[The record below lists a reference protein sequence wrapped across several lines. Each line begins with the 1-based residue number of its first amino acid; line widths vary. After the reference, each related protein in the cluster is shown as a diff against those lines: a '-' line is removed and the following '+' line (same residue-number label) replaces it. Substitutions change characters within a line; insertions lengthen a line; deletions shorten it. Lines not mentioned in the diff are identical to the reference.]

1 MHDVSLILIPHVER
15 TKAFQMILYNDSL
28 HKSYESYKFNKIF
41 AIFEICSFIFPEAFD
56 FVEDFVFSFDFVVVL
71 SPMKPAQF
79 AE

>member
-1 MHDVSLILIPHVER
+1 
-15 TKAFQMILYNDSL
+15 MILYNDSL
-28 HKSYESYKFNKIF
+28 HKSYESYDMSHTTRSNSIRFLQFLK
-41 AIFEICSFIFPEAFD
+41 ICSFIFPEAFD